1 MKNKIVL
8 GIVLSLSIATIS
20 SCTESS
26 QTDGTDGGAAT
37 ETGMEVLRVG
47 NEGDYPP
54 FSQKNADG
62 SLSGFDIDIANALCE
77 EMQVKCEFVVNEWP
91 TIIPAL
97 NAEKYDVI
105 ISSMA
110 INDERKEQVLF
121 TQPYYRSGYAF
132 IAPKETTFELTEEGL
147 SDKTI
152 CVFKNSVGNEW
163 LQQTAPQ
170 IQLSQYDDTQTLKTD
185 LFAGRCDAAF
195 DSKLPMQ
202 EILNSP
208 EGENYHFVGEEVSDP
223 LLGEG
228 TGIAVRRADEDLAE
242 RLNQALD
249 AIYADGTFQAI
260 NDEYFDFS
268 IGAK

>member
-1 MKNKIVL
+1 MKNKIAL
-8 GIVLSLSIATIS
+8 GIAFSLSIATIS
-20 SCTESS
+20 SCTENP
-26 QTDGTDGGAAT
+26 QTDETSTGAAA
-37 ETGMEVLRVG
+37 ETGAEVLRVG
-47 NEGDYPP
+47 NEGDFPP
-54 FSQKNADG
+54 FSQKNPDG

-77 EMQVKCEFVVNEWP
+77 EMQVTCEFVVNEWP

-97 NAEKYDVI
+97 NADKYDVI

-132 IAPKETTFELTEEGL
+132 IAPEDTTFELTEEGL
-147 SDKTI
+147 SDKNI

-163 LQQTAPQ
+163 LRQTAPQ

-202 EILNSP
+202 EILDSP
-208 EGENYHFVGEEVSDP
+208 EGENYHFVGEEVNDP
-223 LLGEG
+223 ILGEG
-228 TGIAVRRADEDLAE
+228 TGIAVRKEDQELAE
-242 RLNQALD
+242 RLDQALD
-249 AIYADGTFQAI
+249 AIYTDGTFQTL
-260 NDEYFDFS
+260 NDKYFDFN
-268 IGAK
+268 IGTK